1 MSSPLSRHVVTLA
14 AATFVLGAGFA
25 RTALAK
31 TCTTDSDCG
40 ADYRCSLVPTGG
52 GSSGGGGST
61 GGSTSVA
68 SDPMP
73 GMPTAPA
80 DGGATTKTSA
90 ADAGISISVP
100 STGTCEPKPIVCTS
114 TADCPADFECQKDR
128 IAATNPSCKGD
139 AACTTSP
146 PPQVSETG
154 TCQAVPRA
162 CSSSADCPAPL
173 VCKSEG
179 SRCTSGASIGSDGV
193 VTTMPETCTEEKSL
207 CTYVPTTCT
216 TDSECAASY
225 QCMKVSEGSS
235 CSGSSGACTRSAD
248 GSVTCSTPEP
258 PVCTSFV
265 VMNCMPK
272 QIPCAAGQACPSG
285 WSCFDYSNF
294 SGTVP
299 GWTPDASGKACL
311 PDGLVLA
318 VQGHAAS
325 TVYNDSSGIAGG
337 DKGSVSTAQRADG
350 GFAGAVDVGVS
361 GGGPTVPPSENSP
374 SAIPDAGAGAE
385 VPAVAANKD
394 DGCGCS
400 LGGAAS
406 SSANPWLLLALAGL
420 VVRVV
425 RRRR

>member
-1 MSSPLSRHVVTLA
+1 MSSPLSHHVVTLA

-40 ADYRCSLVPTGG
+40 ADYRCSLVPTRG

-61 GGSTSVA
+61 GSSTSVA
-68 SDPMP
+68 PDPMP

-80 DGGATTKTSA
+80 DGGATTKVA
-90 ADAGISISVP
+90 APDSGPSIPVP

-114 TADCPADFECQKDR
+114 TADCPADFECEKDR
-128 IAATNPSCKGD
+128 IATTNSSCKVD
-139 AACTTSP
+139 AGCTSSP
-146 PPQVSETG
+146 PPPVSETG
-154 TCQAVPRA
+154 TCRAVARA

-173 VCKSEG
+173 VCKSQG
-179 SRCTSGASIGSDGV
+179 SRCTGGASVGPDGV
-193 VTTMPETCTEEKSL
+193 VTTMPETCTEGKSV
-207 CTYVPTTCT
+207 CTYLPTTCT
-216 TDSECAASY
+216 TDSACEDSY
-225 QCMKVSEGSS
+225 QCVKVSEGSS
-235 CSGSSGACTRSAD
+235 CSGSGVACTRTD
-248 GSVTCSTPEP
+248 GGVSCSPAEP
-258 PVCTSFV
+258 PVCTAHV

-272 QIPCAAGQACPSG
+272 QIPCGAGQACPSG

-299 GWTPDASGKACL
+299 GWTPDESGKACL

-318 VQGHAAS
+318 VQGHAGS
-325 TVYNDSSGIAGG
+325 TVYNDSSGTAGG
-337 DKGSVSTAQRADG
+337 DKGSITTAQRADG
-350 GFAGAVDVGVS
+350 GFTGAVDVGAFN
-361 GGGPTVPPSENSP
+361 GGPTVPPSENSP
-374 SAIPDAGAGAE
+374 SAGQDAGGAAE
-385 VPAVAANKD
+385 APAAAASND
-394 DGCGCS
+394 DGCGCN

-406 SSANPWLLLALAGL
+406 SSTSPWLLLALAGL